1 PSRPWRNSRGHV
13 STTSAM
19 RSVPG
24 HSCWPQNQPFDRNL
38 ALLISSITS
47 LLGKSTTHKMPQS
60 ADLFALRL
68 ILAKGTFSPGT
79 WPRYRS
85 QRTLF
90 VSRSADC
97 WRRSGE
103 LGQQQQASPSA
114 IDEHLPTFAP

>member
-1 PSRPWRNSRGHV
+1 MIDTTEAFFARLAQRGYE
-13 STTSAM
+13 
-19 RSVPG
+19 P
-24 HSCWPQNQPFDRNL
+24 
-38 ALLISSITS
+38 LL
-47 LLGKSTTHKMPQS
+47 HKS

-79 WPRYRS
+79 WPRFRS

>member
-1 PSRPWRNSRGHV
+1 
-13 STTSAM
+13 M
-19 RSVPG
+19 LSVPG

-90 VSRSADC
+90 VSRSAHLRSLVQGESGNDGRDC
-97 WRRSGE
+97 LITSLRIRGVQTGKPLSTK
-103 LGQQQQASPSA
+103 SS
-114 IDEHLPTFAP
+114 F